1 MNAANEIITVIDV
14 ETTGLDHTT
23 DHITEIAAI
32 RAEVSADG
40 SIREIGRFQTY
51 VALGYSRNTPRK
63 RSGSPA
69 EFAVIPPEITELTG
83 IRTEDLHGAPDEFNA
98 VESAVHFAHG
108 SYIVA
113 HNVSFDFAFISRYYK
128 PWYFAC
134 TRAMSRLVDPDES
147 AKLADV
153 CARYNVPLNGHH
165 RAMNDVEATLQVYA
179 ALRQKADT
187 AGIAYRNVVIDS
199 EERPLKYTPPGA
211 IVRTI
216 KRTEGAA

>member
-1 MNAANEIITVIDV
+1 MSEIITVIDV

-32 RAEVSADG
+32 RAEVAADG
-40 SIREIGRFQTY
+40 SIREIGRFQTF
-51 VALGYSRNTPRK
+51 VALPDGVT
-63 RSGSPA
+63 
-69 EFAVIPPEITELTG
+69 IPPEITELTG
-83 IRTEDLHGAPDEFNA
+83 ISAEDLRGAPSDASVVNA
-98 VESAVHFAHG
+98 LYMFAMNTTV
-108 SYIVA
+108 IA
-113 HNVSFDFAFISRYYK
+113 HNAPFDLAFVDFDMWPQQFAR
-128 PWYFAC
+128 

-153 CARYNVPLNGHH
+153 CARYGVDLNGHH

-179 ALRQKADT
+179 ILRDKAEIN
-187 AGIAYRNVVIDS
+187 GITYRNVVIDS

-216 KRTEGAA
+216 KKTEGVA

>member
-1 MNAANEIITVIDV
+1 MSAVNEIITVIDV

-40 SIREIGRFQTY
+40 TIREIGRFQTF
-51 VALGYSRNTPRK
+51 VALPPGTEIP
-63 RSGSPA
+63 
-69 EFAVIPPEITELTG
+69 EFITELTG
-83 IRTEDLHGAPDEFNA
+83 IRADDLRGAPDVNCVRTSLRRFLLDST
-98 VESAVHFAHG
+98 V
-108 SYIVA
+108 IA
-113 HNVSFDFAFISRYYK
+113 HNAPFDLAFV
-128 PWYFAC
+128 PLPMFTLGFAC
-134 TRAMSRLVDPDES
+134 TRALSRLVDPDES

-153 CARYNVPLNGHH
+153 CARYGVDLNGHH

-179 ALRQKADT
+179 ILREKAELN
-187 AGIAYRNVVIDS
+187 GITYRNVVIDS
-199 EERPLKYTPPGA
+199 DERPLKYTPPGA

>member
-1 MNAANEIITVIDV
+1 MSAANEIITVIDV

-40 SIREIGRFQTY
+40 KIREIGRFQTF
-51 VALGYSRNTPRK
+51 VALPDDVEI
-63 RSGSPA
+63 P
-69 EFAVIPPEITELTG
+69 EFSTELTG
-83 IRTEDLHGAPDEFNA
+83 ISAEDLRGAPDFDDVTDA
-98 VESAVHFAHG
+98 LWSFAQSHGYGTESV
-108 SYIVA
+108 IIA
-113 HNVSFDFAFISRYYK
+113 HNAPFDLAFLQPFYTPIG
-128 PWYFAC
+128 FVC
-134 TRAMSRLVDPDES
+134 TRAMSRLVDPDDS

-153 CARYNVPLNGHH
+153 CARYGVDLNGHH

-179 ALRQKADT
+179 ILREKAEVN
-187 AGIAYRNVVIDS
+187 GITYRNVVIDS

-216 KRTEGAA
+216 NRAKESA

>member
-1 MNAANEIITVIDV
+1 MNEIVTVIDA

-40 SIREIGRFQTY
+40 KIREIGRFQTF
-51 VALGYSRNTPRK
+51 VAL
-63 RSGSPA
+63 SGNA
-69 EFAVIPPEITELTG
+69 EIPEFITELTG
-83 IRTEDLHGAPDEFNA
+83 ISADDLRGAPSLYRA
-98 VESAVHFAHG
+98 YHSLMYFAHK
-108 SYIVA
+108 STIVA
-113 HNVSFDFAFISRYYK
+113 HNASFDLAFLGFPSLTQG
-128 PWYFAC
+128 FVC
-134 TRAMSRLVDPDES
+134 TRALSRLVDPDES

-153 CARYNVPLNGHH
+153 CVRYNVPLNGHH

-179 ALRQKADT
+179 KLRDKAED
-187 AGIAYRNVVIDS
+187 AGITYRNVVIDS